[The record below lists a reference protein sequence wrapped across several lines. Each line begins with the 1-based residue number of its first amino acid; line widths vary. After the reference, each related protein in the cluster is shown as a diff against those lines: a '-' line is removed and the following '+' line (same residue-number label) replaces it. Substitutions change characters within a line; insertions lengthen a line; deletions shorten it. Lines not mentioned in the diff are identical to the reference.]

1 MMSRKLTS
9 LPKSTRYQPLIQST
23 TTTTG
28 TIFNSSHEYGIITRQ
43 QSKIQRWIFGM
54 ITGSAPFLIILICW
68 MFVSICVNNLVRFYQ
83 YRKNLHRQNIRTNG
97 IGNIVPKINV

>member
-1 MMSRKLTS
+1 MMSRKLTII
-9 LPKSTRYQPLIQST
+9 PKFTRYQSFIQSTT

-28 TIFNSSHEYGIITRQ
+28 TIFNSSHEYVIIGR

-68 MFVSICVNNLVRFYQ
+68 MFVSLCINNLVRFYHH
-83 YRKNLHRQNIRTNG
+83 RKNRYKHNARNND
-97 IGNIVPKINV
+97 IGNTESKINI

>member
-9 LPKSTRYQPLIQST
+9 LPKFTRYQPLIQS
-23 TTTTG
+23 TTG

>member
-1 MMSRKLTS
+1 MMSRKLTII
-9 LPKSTRYQPLIQST
+9 PKFTRYQSFIQSTT

-28 TIFNSSHEYGIITRQ
+28 TIFNSSHEYVIIGR

-68 MFVSICVNNLVRFYQ
+68 MFVSLCVNNLVRLYQ
-83 YRKNLHRQNIRTNG
+83 HRKNRYKQNIRTNG
-97 IGNIVPKINV
+97 IRNIPPKINV